1 MEDRVKIWDMMIR
14 IPKIWSYFLSQDYL
28 TTPNKVLLIFISGNS
43 IRLDLLNEKSMPS
56 LKPELI
62 SEKK

>member
-28 TTPNKVLLIFISGNS
+28 TTLNKVLLIFISGNS